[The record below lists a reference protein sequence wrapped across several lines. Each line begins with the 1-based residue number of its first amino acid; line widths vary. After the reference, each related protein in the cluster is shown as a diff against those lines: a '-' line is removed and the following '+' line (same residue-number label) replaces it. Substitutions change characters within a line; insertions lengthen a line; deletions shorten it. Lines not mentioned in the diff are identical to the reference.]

1 MERRSGLRKAINMD
15 VVLDSPHGRRVQG
28 KIGNVGFG
36 GLYLQVDTGELSQ
49 NAPVEL
55 AVVLHQESEPR
66 LYRINAFVARITSNG
81 AGLMFD
87 EYDVTAF
94 RALVILLLAQRA
106 GGAGRVSFSNS
117 SGSDAAATP
126 EDTTEKAAIAAGSF
140 VPMSKQTAPAQ
151 A

>member
-1 MERRSGLRKAINMD
+1 LR
-15 VVLDSPHGRRVQG
+15 G

-55 AVVLHQESEPR
+55 AVVLHQESGPR

-94 RALVILLLAQRA
+94 RALVVLLLAQRA
-106 GGAGRVSFSNS
+106 GAGRVSFSTSN
-117 SGSDAAATP
+117 GSDAAATP
-126 EDTTEKAAIAAGSF
+126 
-140 VPMSKQTAPAQ
+140 
-151 A
+151 